1 MMRGA
6 THGET
11 EVKRRRFNEKSSKIK
26 GPRASGVPPERLWA
40 PELLQNTLEPNSDG
54 FLVDLGSPWGGHFR
68 LEFAQGCKK
77 DVQKLLFL
85 VVFFRC
91 QPEPAICVSRAP
103 FGPIFEVKSG
113 QKSMF
118 FLRRSKKD
126 GCKEIVLPP

>member
-40 PELLQNTLEPNSDG
+40 RELLQNTLEPNSDG

-85 VVFFRC
+85 VIFSG
-91 QPEPAICVSRAP
+91 VSLNL
-103 FGPIFEVKSG
+103 
-113 QKSMF
+113 Q
-118 FLRRSKKD
+118 FLRLELRLDPFLRSKL
-126 GCKEIVLPP
+126 V